1 MAVMR
6 PSAKR
11 PAVSLID
18 PHNVQEVF
26 ANNVIMRIRDGV
38 VHLTLCAARPCG
50 ADEKGAVVDEHV
62 VTARAVMSV
71 PTLLS
76 MFQSFQQ
83 IQRNQESQENKPLH
97 QQQPANIH

>member
-1 MAVMR
+1 MAVTSAPAKQ
-6 PSAKR
+6 PSVAL
-11 PAVSLID
+11 VD

-26 ANNVIMRIRDGV
+26 ANNIILRIRDGV

-50 ADEKGAVVDEHV
+50 ADASGAVIDERV

-76 MFQSFQQ
+76 MFNSFQQ
-83 IQRNQESQENKPLH
+83 IQRNQENQESQLPRERTP
-97 QQQPANIH
+97 NIH